1 MFDSCIHFQKN
12 SFNYIEKISKK
23 LSLNKI
29 NYALAMYDSEKK
41 ITDRIKFKK
50 NCEKFNNLIPVA
62 FLRNSKNIKSEINNI
77 VKLKYKFIKIH
88 PRILRKSLSDVKF
101 YTKVFNELKKT
112 NLVIMWCTFDGWED
126 QPSESNQI
134 NVIAGLI
141 KIAKKNK
148 ILLMHGGGPNILKY
162 YEKFRFIN
170 RVFLD
175 LSYTLVHYYGTSVE
189 KDIAF
194 LAKKFDKRIVIG
206 CDYPTINLKKYLS
219 IVKNLSKKAKL
230 NKIKKENIFHNN
242 LYRIFNS

>member
-112 NLVIMWCTFDGWED
+112 NL
-126 QPSESNQI
+126 SI
-134 NVIAGLI
+134 NVIT
-141 KIAKKNK
+141 KSNC
-148 ILLMHGGGPNILKY
+148 LL
-162 YEKFRFIN
+162 
-170 RVFLD
+170 
-175 LSYTLVHYYGTSVE
+175 
-189 KDIAF
+189 
-194 LAKKFDKRIVIG
+194 
-206 CDYPTINLKKYLS
+206 
-219 IVKNLSKKAKL
+219 VKNLLSKFT
-230 NKIKKENIFHNN
+230 NKRIAIKKPNDLLIDKKKISGILQEVILIKGKKFLITGIGINIIKNPNIKNYTATNLQDVAKKSISKLKVENKLKHIFEKN
-242 LYRIFNS
+242 LLKL